1 MELRESL
8 DLRKVDVTKINQ
20 RFEEIANL
28 LFQEYHIKKGENTY
42 EFLEI
47 EFYYYTKGHEDIIT
61 HPRNEKSGRWFFHY
75 SGVDITFESKCKDI
89 NCGFNTRQPND
100 DYFGGIL
107 IRSLLKNGKE
117 LITGPQKCTWSLFDA
132 FDAFELKQNELP
144 IIKNETNKTI
154 PVSNKTN
161 RFIPIEEDKAQQKF
175 GNNFNDFCKYYK
187 EPYRYYIEHPKWAG
201 IKTSEILPGLCKR

>member
-8 DLRKVDVTKINQ
+8 DLSSVDVTKINQ
-20 RFEEIANL
+20 RFKEIANL
-28 LFQEYHIKKGENTY
+28 LFQEYHIEKGKNIY

-47 EFYYYTKGHEDIIT
+47 EFYYYTAGHEDIIT
-61 HPRNEKSGRWFFHY
+61 YPRNEKSGKWFFHD
-75 SGVDITFESKCKDI
+75 SGVDITFGSKCEDI
-89 NCGFNTRQPND
+89 KCPCNIRKPNG

-117 LITGPQKCTWSLFDA
+117 RITGPQKCKWSLFDA

-144 IIKNETNKTI
+144 LIIKNETNKTI
-154 PVSNKTN
+154 PVSKTI

-175 GNNFNDFCKYYK
+175 GDNFNAFRKYRK
-187 EPYRYYIEHPKWAG
+187 ESYRYYIEHPKWAG
-201 IKTSEILPGLCKR
+201 IKTAKPW